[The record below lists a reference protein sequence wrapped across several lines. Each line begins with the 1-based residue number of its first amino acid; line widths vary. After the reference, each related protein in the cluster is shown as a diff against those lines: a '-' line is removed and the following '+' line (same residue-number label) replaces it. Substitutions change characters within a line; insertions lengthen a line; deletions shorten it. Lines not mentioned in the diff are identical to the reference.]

1 MIKFKGYD
9 LTSKGII
16 VDELP
21 KIQKPKKR
29 IDIYEIQG
37 RNGFVSV
44 DNNTYNSY
52 NLQVQCHLADNA
64 DMDEISA
71 FLDGYGTISFD
82 GVKES
87 TAIVNNN
94 ISFETIRNSGFKKF
108 ILSFL
113 INPIFEDIEATI
125 KTAVFR
131 YLTQYYTYTLT
142 ESLNYNTYPTE
153 LEIEISSDTDFYIN
167 DRKFSLKLDSLSGS
181 HYFLDCKNKEIFDSN
196 GVNKSG
202 YMSGD
207 FPYLDT
213 SGSNVIKCTT
223 LPTTFK
229 ITYHKPHLMG

>member
-29 IDIYEIQG
+29 IDIYEIVG
-37 RNGFVSV
+37 RNGFLSV

-64 DMDEISA
+64 DMDAISS

-113 INPIFEDIEATI
+113 INPIFEDITATI
-125 KTAVFR
+125 KTITFT
-131 YLTQYYTYTLT
+131 LSNDYYIYTLV
-142 ESLNYNTYPTE
+142 ESLNYNTYFTE
-153 LEIEISSDTDFYIN
+153 LEIEIASDTDFYIN
-167 DRKFSLKLDSLSGS
+167 DRKFSLKSG

-223 LPTTFK
+223 NPTTFK

>member
-29 IDIYEIQG
+29 IDIYNIYG
-37 RNGFVSV
+37 RNGFLSV
-44 DNNTYNSY
+44 DNNTYDSY
-52 NLQVQCHLADNA
+52 NIQVQCHLADTAN
-64 DMDEISA
+64 MDTIAS

-82 GVKES
+82 GIKQS
-87 TAIVNNN
+87 TAIVNNS

-108 ILSFL
+108 LLSFL
-113 INPIFEDIEATI
+113 VNPIFEDIEATI
-125 KTAVFR
+125 KTITFTLSQDF
-131 YLTQYYTYTLT
+131 YIYTLT
-142 ESLNYNTYPTE
+142 ESFNYNVYPSE
-153 LEIEISSDTDFYIN
+153 LEIEISSNTDFYIN
-167 DRKFSLKLDSLSGS
+167 DRKFSLKSG

-202 YMSGD
+202 DMSGN

-213 SGSNVIKCTT
+213 SGSNIIKCTT
-223 LPTTFK
+223 NPTTFK
-229 ITYHKPHLMG
+229 ITYNKPHLMG

>member
-29 IDIYEIQG
+29 TDIYNIYG
-37 RNGFVSV
+37 RNGFLSV
-44 DNNTYNSY
+44 DNNTYDSY
-52 NLQVQCHLADNA
+52 NIQVQCHLADTAN
-64 DMDEISA
+64 MDTIAS

-82 GVKES
+82 GIKQS
-87 TAIVNNN
+87 TAIVNNS

-108 ILSFL
+108 LLSFL
-113 INPIFEDIEATI
+113 VNPIFEDIAATI
-125 KTAVFR
+125 KTITFTLSQDL
-131 YLTQYYTYTLT
+131 YIYTLT
-142 ESLNYNTYPTE
+142 ESFNYNVYPSE

-167 DRKFSLKLDSLSGS
+167 DRKFSLKSG

-202 YMSGD
+202 DMSGN

-213 SGSNVIKCTT
+213 SGSNIIKCTT
-223 LPTTFK
+223 NPTTFK
-229 ITYHKPHLMG
+229 ITYNKPHLMG